1 MLEFAMFPCDR
12 VELALGTKRMLSNG
26 RHVRWIAGW
35 LAAMGVALFAGDF
48 VSPTEGPVAFRRDRI
63 PLDADAMAGLSK
75 ELEELADGLN
85 PKTAASR
92 RGVAQMLALAMALD
106 PANARARELVSKYR
120 DGRNKSD
127 EDAEKTARCRS
138 GIQRYAAWL
147 QAPEAGSQGQALAAC
162 LGDII
167 AISDPNPSQAGA
179 SDGMAERGAW
189 AGWIPGL
196 SSYETKVIAKVD
208 EPAGSRPRVLP
219 GRKNE
224 ILLSAAQVHTVLWQ
238 NTGKAEAPNWIL
250 AAAPLKM
257 SVRKIAADEDGV
269 PYPFSIGIGPGGEG
283 GTFSQLGVSIRT
295 LLSGHHGNLPPG
307 YHISITSA
315 ELEQSILSKKR
326 QSLSAAAAV
335 LASSAI
341 SGHEPDA
348 IIIGQIDEAGKFKLP
363 TGFWDQLHSLGKG
376 SGQRLAL
383 PADSAEY
390 LSALLA
396 MEKPGFFLDY
406 EVLLASNLK
415 ELLDLTAKTPDGTL
429 ATASTKFRE
438 IQSRVGTQDL
448 RQYIAN
454 PFVRKRI
461 AEVVQD
467 APSHFSARML
477 LLQAA
482 GSRPTLITRKVLAAE
497 LRRSIEPMDWVV
509 KMASIPLNED
519 TKAINY
525 SPYRF
530 SAANIAK
537 FDEIYDLCRTRLDGL
552 DRYVEKNDIELMDR
566 ARKVNIAIRS
576 LYRANRT
583 RGESYAVTAGV
594 RSACRDFI
602 QIRSQL
608 STDLA
613 REAGEVM
620 FAPSR

>member
-1 MLEFAMFPCDR
+1 
-12 VELALGTKRMLSNG
+12 
-26 RHVRWIAGW
+26 
-35 LAAMGVALFAGDF
+35 MGVSLFAGDF
-48 VSPTEGPVAFRRDRI
+48 VSPAEGPVAFRRDRV
-63 PLDADAMAGLSK
+63 PLDADAMADLSK
-75 ELEELADGLN
+75 ELEELAGGLN
-85 PKTAASR
+85 PQTAESR
-92 RGVAQMLALAMALD
+92 RGAAQMLALAMALD
-106 PANARARELVSKYR
+106 PANARARELVAEYQ
-120 DGRNKSD
+120 DGRHKSD
-127 EDAEKTARCRS
+127 GDAERIERRRT
-138 GIQRYAAWL
+138 GILRYVAWL

-162 LGDII
+162 LNDII
-167 AISDPNPSQAGA
+167 AISDPKSSQAGA

-189 AGWIPGL
+189 AGWIPGVT
-196 SSYETKVIAKVD
+196 SYETKVIAKVD
-208 EPAGSRPRVLP
+208 EPTGSRPRVVP

-224 ILLSAAQVHTVLWQ
+224 VLLSAAQIHTLLWQ
-238 NTGKAEAPNWIL
+238 NVGKTEAPNWIL
-250 AAAPLKM
+250 ATAPLKM
-257 SVRKIAADEDGV
+257 SARKLAAGEDGQI
-269 PYPFSIGIGPGGEG
+269 YPFSIGIGPGDVG

-295 LLSGHHGNLPPG
+295 LLASHHGNLPQG
-307 YHISITSA
+307 YHISITSE

-341 SGHEPDA
+341 SGREPEA

-363 TGFWDQLHSLGKG
+363 TGFWDQLHALGKG
-376 SGQRLAL
+376 SGQRLVL
-383 PADSAEY
+383 PADAAEY

-396 MEKPGFFLDY
+396 MEKPGFFLEY
-406 EVLLASNLK
+406 EVLLASSFK
-415 ELLDLTAKTPDGTL
+415 ELLDLTVKTPDGTL
-429 ATASTKFRE
+429 ATATTKFRE
-438 IQSRVGTQDL
+438 IQSRVGTQDV

-467 APSHFSARML
+467 APAHYSARML

-530 SAANIAK
+530 SAADIGK
-537 FDEIYDLCRTRLDGL
+537 FDEIYDLCRTRLDSL

-566 ARKVNIAIRS
+566 TRKVNIAVRS
-576 LYRANRT
+576 LYRANRA
-583 RGESYAVTAGV
+583 RGEYYAVSAGV
-594 RSACRDFI
+594 RSACRDLI
-602 QIRSQL
+602 QIHTQL
-608 STDLA
+608 ITDLA
-613 REAGEVM
+613 REAGEVR